1 MASLNGEER
10 RARLEASRLYV
21 VTDAREDKRDL
32 PAFLGA
38 ILGAGV
44 DIVQL
49 REKNAEAGDLVRW
62 SRVFRKA
69 ADEHGALF
77 MINDRADVAIACE
90 ADGLHVGRNDLPS
103 QWARRFVGPD
113 MILGLSC
120 HSAGDHD
127 NLPAE
132 VDYVTAGPVWAT
144 PTKPDREATGLELV
158 TRAAHKVKLP
168 WFAIGGVDGGNIRQ
182 VVRAGGTRI
191 VVVRAVTEAEDPA
204 YAVKELLSALP
215 KQPR

>member
-1 MASLNGEER
+1 MARTGEER
-10 RARLEASRLYV
+10 RERLDASRLYV
-21 VTDAREDKRDL
+21 VTDAREDQRDL

-49 REKNAEAGDLVRW
+49 REKHAEAGDIVRW

-69 ADEHGALF
+69 ADKHGALF
-77 MINDRADVAIACE
+77 TINDRADVAMACE
-90 ADGLHVGRNDLPS
+90 ADGLHVGQNDLPA
-103 QWARRFVGPD
+103 QWARRIVGPE
-113 MILGLSC
+113 MLLGLSG
-120 HSAGDHD
+120 HSPGDHD
-127 NLPAE
+127 NMPVE

-158 TRAAHKVKLP
+158 TRAAHKVHLP
-168 WFAIGGVDGGNIRQ
+168 WFAIGGIDGGNVRQ
-182 VVRAGGTRI
+182 VVRAGGRRI
-191 VVVRAVTEAEDPA
+191 VVVRAVTEADDPV

-215 KQPR
+215 KLAQ